1 MASAQT
7 VRLLVQDSNGTETMT
22 EVVPDEEIKGIV
34 DGAQIF
40 KIMNSRCGF
49 AL

>member
-1 MASAQT
+1 MTSAQK
-7 VRLLVQDSNGTETMT
+7 VRLLVKDSNGIGTMN
-22 EVVPDEEIKGIV
+22 EVVPDEEIKGML